1 MKKEKDFFTSS
12 GILIKEFFTR
22 EDIEGEEFNG
32 NSGIPGEYPFTRG
45 IHREMYREKLWTM
58 RQYAG
63 FGTAEE
69 SNKRYK
75 YLLEHGQTGL
85 SVAFDLPTQIG
96 LDSDDPLASGEIGR
110 VGVAI
115 SSLSDMEV
123 LFDGIPLDE
132 VSVSMTINATAFIIL
147 PMFLVIAERRGIDW
161 KKLRGTIQ
169 NDILKEF
176 IARGTYI
183 FPPEPS
189 MRITGDLVE
198 FCCKYVPQ
206 WNFISISGYHIREAG
221 ATAVQE
227 LAFTFSNAIS
237 YVEEFS
243 KRMNV
248 DEFAP
253 RISFFF
259 SSHNNFFE
267 EIAKFRAARRIWA
280 KIMRERFKAENPR
293 SWMLRFHTQTAGS
306 TLTYQQPENNIIRV
320 ALQALSAILGGTQSL
335 HTNSLDEALALPSE
349 KSVKIALR
357 TQQIIAYETSIPY
370 VVDPLG
376 GSYYVEYL
384 TNEIEKRV
392 FDYLERIEKIGGAL
406 RAIEMGWIQEEI
418 AESAYKAQKRI
429 ERKEDIVV
437 GVNMFTEGE
446 EMKPETIYLKPEIE
460 ENQKRRLE
468 EFKKSRDESLVK
480 SSLEILKE
488 KARGKENLIPFVLE
502 ALRKNATLGE
512 IVSSLKEVF
521 GVYQPSKKSI

>member
-1 MKKEKDFFTSS
+1 
-12 GILIKEFFTR
+12 
-22 EDIEGEEFNG
+22 
-32 NSGIPGEYPFTRG
+32 
-45 IHREMYREKLWTM
+45 
-58 RQYAG
+58 
-63 FGTAEE
+63 
-69 SNKRYK
+69 
-75 YLLEHGQTGL
+75 
-85 SVAFDLPTQIG
+85 
-96 LDSDDPLASGEIGR
+96 
-110 VGVAI
+110 
-115 SSLSDMEV
+115 
-123 LFDGIPLDE
+123 
-132 VSVSMTINATAFIIL
+132 
-147 PMFLVIAERRGIDW
+147 
-161 KKLRGTIQ
+161 
-169 NDILKEF
+169 
-176 IARGTYI
+176 
-183 FPPEPS
+183 
-189 MRITGDLVE
+189 
-198 FCCKYVPQ
+198 
-206 WNFISISGYHIREAG
+206 
-221 ATAVQE
+221 
-227 LAFTFSNAIS
+227 
-237 YVEEFS
+237 
-243 KRMNV
+243 
-248 DEFAP
+248 
-253 RISFFF
+253 
-259 SSHNNFFE
+259 
-267 EIAKFRAARRIWA
+267 
-280 KIMRERFKAENPR
+280 MRERFKAENPR

-320 ALQALSAILGGTQSL
+320 AFQALSAILGGTQSL

-357 TQQIIAYETSIPY
+357 TQQIIAYETSIPS

-446 EMKPETIYLKPEIE
+446 EVKPETIYLKPEIE

-468 EFKKSRDESLVK
+468 EFKKLRDESLVK

-521 GVYQPSKKSI
+521 GIYQPSKKSI

>member
-1 MKKEKDFFTSS
+1 MKKEKEFFTSS
-12 GILIKEFFTR
+12 GIPLKVFFTKD
-22 EDIEGEEFNG
+22 DIDGKDLEKEL
-32 NSGIPGEYPFTRG
+32 GIPGEYPFTRG

-96 LDSDDPLASGEIGR
+96 MDSDDPLAQGEIGK

-132 VSVSMTINATAFIIL
+132 VSVSMTINATAFVIL
-147 PMFLVIAERRGIDW
+147 PMFLLIAERKGMDW

-189 MRITGDLVE
+189 MRITGDLIE
-198 FCCKYVPQ
+198 FCCKNVPQ

-227 LAFTFSNAIS
+227 LAFTFANAIA
-237 YVEEFS
+237 YVNELS
-243 KRMNV
+243 KRMDV

-267 EIAKFRAARRIWA
+267 EIAKFRAGRRIWA
-280 KIMRERFKAENPR
+280 KIMKERFKAENLR

-306 TLTYQQPENNIIRV
+306 TLTYQQPENNVIRV
-320 ALQALSAILGGTQSL
+320 TLQALSAILGGTQSL

-357 TQQIIAYETSIPY
+357 TQQIIAHETSIPL
-370 VVDPLG
+370 VADPLG

-392 FDYLERIEKIGGAL
+392 FEYLEKIEKMGGAIK
-406 RAIEMGWIQEEI
+406 AIESGWIQEEI
-418 AESAYKAQKRI
+418 ANSAFRAQKRI
-429 ERKEDIVV
+429 ESKEDIVV
-437 GVNMFTEGE
+437 GVNMFTEDE
-446 EMKPETIYLKPEIE
+446 KTKPEIIYVKPEVE
-460 ENQKRRLE
+460 ENQKRRLA
-468 EFKKSRDESLVK
+468 EFKKARDLNSVK
-480 SSLEILKE
+480 LSLETLKK
-488 KARGKENLIPFVLE
+488 KAESNENLIPFVLE
-502 ALRKNATLGE
+502 ALKKRATLGE
-512 IVSSLKEVF
+512 IVSALKEVF
-521 GVYQPSKKSI
+521 GVYQPSKKSL